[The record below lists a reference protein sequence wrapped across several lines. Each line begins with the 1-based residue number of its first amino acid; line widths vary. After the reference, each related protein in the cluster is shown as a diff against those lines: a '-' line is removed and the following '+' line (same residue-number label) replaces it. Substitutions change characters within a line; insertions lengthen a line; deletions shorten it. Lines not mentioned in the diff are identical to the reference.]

1 MGCPTGVGAVPCLKG
16 GYNLTVTT
24 VAPPAGDPLS
34 DYSANANPVQLGQS
48 GTRYFYVDP
57 SGVLRYN
64 ASACYRKRLGRTVN
78 AVKRWQGGHVY
89 SSWLTWRSSLFA
101 RLGSRRSQFFT
112 IFIYSVTV
120 TKRYPFAFSAVINS
134 GNCAVVVVSSW
145 KASTCV
151 YTPFFSRA
159 QSP

>member
-64 ASACYRKRLGRTVN
+64 ASALATVN
-78 AVKRWQGGHVY
+78 D
-89 SSWLTWRSSLFA
+89 
-101 RLGSRRSQFFT
+101 
-112 IFIYSVTV
+112 
-120 TKRYPFAFSAVINS
+120 SAV
-134 GNCAVVVVSSW
+134 
-145 KASTCV
+145 
-151 YTPFFSRA
+151 
-159 QSP
+159 Q